1 MDYPANISAEE
12 IESLEFIDFRG
23 PVVIVAEQDE
33 KYAEA
38 VEYLSLQSVLGFDT
52 ETKPNFHAGS
62 SPNRIAMLQLSG
74 MDRTYLF
81 RINKL
86 GLPAELISI
95 LSNPS
100 IIKVGAAIRDDLKG
114 LAYYHKFAAKGF
126 VDLQSMV
133 KSWGIEVKSVKKMSA
148 IILGKRISKAQQL
161 SNWETSRLSA
171 AQLKYAAT
179 DAYVC
184 REMYLKLISESGNR

>member
-1 MDYPANISAEE
+1 MNYPANISVEE
-12 IESLEFIDFRG
+12 IESLEFVDFKDSII
-23 PVVIVAEQDE
+23 VVTEQDE
-33 KYAEA
+33 KYSEA
-38 VEYLSLQSVLGFDT
+38 MDYLSLQKVLGFDT

-74 MDRTYLF
+74 MDKAYLF

-86 GLPAELISI
+86 GLPSKLVSI

-100 IIKVGAAIRDDLKG
+100 IIKVGAAIKDDLKG
-114 LAYYHKFAAKGF
+114 LIRYHKFVAKGF

-133 KSWGIEVKSVKKMSA
+133 KCWGIEVKSVKKMSA

-161 SNWETSRLSA
+161 SNWEAPQLSG
-171 AQLKYAAT
+171 AQLRYAAT

-184 REMYLKLISESGNR
+184 REMYLKLISEK